1 MVVARN
7 EAVRSVSVGD
17 IIFATV
23 LSCGRT
29 VFRAT
34 YAGMSSVE
42 DVIAALRRGIN
53 GIVSGPLT
61 VSLRNGT
68 QGWTLHR
75 PMLRRA
81 LIPEATQLTL
91 F

>member
-1 MVVARN
+1 MIATKN
-7 EAVRSVSVGD
+7 EVVRSVSVGD

-23 LSCGRT
+23 LSCGHT

-42 DVIAALRRGIN
+42 DVIAALRRGIS
-53 GIVSGPLT
+53 GIASGPLT